1 MGSKNKNR
9 LPKEV
14 FVIKK
19 LTAEDKLWLFRR
31 NRKRLE
37 LRTKKR
43 AWLKQRRTWEIEKYK
58 DAKETYDYSEKRKQ
72 FEFHAP
78 DVFSFALNP
87 DETNAFFTK
96 IISFITRRENFG
108 RSLFIDISKIEKL
121 TIDALMY
128 LLAIVNNL
136 NGKFRNKYSFSGNAP
151 NKPAVKKLFSESGF
165 YHFVKYQGT
174 EPITRNKDNLQ
185 IVSGEKSETQIAKK
199 MSDFVC
205 SKAGVT
211 KLESNFIYIMM
222 IELMS
227 NTFKHAYASGQNV
240 LFPRWYSFAEYDG
253 DHTISFTFMD
263 TGEGIPATVRKNFAE
278 KLDILKIKG
287 DSSYVKSALDG
298 DFRTATGLTFRG
310 KGLPRIRRFCKENK
324 IQNLRIITNGADV
337 SVHENSY
344 SSGVINNPLCG
355 TLYYWQI
362 DISKLKGVQQ

>member
-1 MGSKNKNR
+1 M
-9 LPKEV
+9 LI
-14 FVIKK
+14 IKK
-19 LTAEDKLWLFRR
+19 YTPEYKLWLYYR
-31 NRKRLE
+31 NRKRLK
-37 LRTKKR
+37 LRTQKR
-43 AWLKQRRTWEIEKYK
+43 IWIRQRRTQEIQKYK
-58 DAKETYDYSEKRKQ
+58 EAKQTYNYNEKRKH

-78 DVFSFALNP
+78 DIFSFAQNP
-87 DETNAFFTK
+87 DETNSFFTK

-136 NGKFRNKYSFSGNAP
+136 NTNFQNKYSFSGNAP
-151 NKPAVKKLFSESGF
+151 NKPEVRKMFSESGF

-174 EPITRNKDNLQ
+174 DPITRNKDNLQ

-205 SKAGVT
+205 AKAGVT

-227 NTFKHAYASGQNV
+227 NTFKHAYSNGQSI

-278 KLDILKIKG
+278 KLDFLKIKG
-287 DSSYVKSALDG
+287 DSRYVMSALDG
-298 DFRTATGLTFRG
+298 EFRTATGQTFRG
-310 KGLPRIRRFCKENK
+310 KGLPRIRKFCRENK
-324 IQNLRIITNGADV
+324 IQNLRIITNAADV
-337 SVHENSY
+337 SVHEKSY
-344 SSGVINNPLCG
+344 SSGIINNPLCG
-355 TLYYWQI
+355 TLYYWQV
-362 DISKLKGVQQ
+362 DISKLKGVREC

>member
-1 MGSKNKNR
+1 MGSKNQNK

-96 IISFITRRENFG
+96 IISFITHRENFG

-151 NKPAVKKLFSESGF
+151 NKPEVNKMFSESGF

-227 NTFKHAYASGQNV
+227 NTHKHAYANRRSV
-240 LFPRWYSFAEYDG
+240 LFPRWYCFSEYDG
-253 DHTISFTFMD
+253 QDTISFTFMD
-263 TGEGIPATVRKNFAE
+263 TGEGIPSTVRKNFAE
-278 KLDILKIKG
+278 RIDFLKLKG
-287 DSSYVKSALDG
+287 DSKYVTSALDG
-298 DFRTATGLTFRG
+298 EFRTATEQTFRG
-310 KGLPRIRRFCKENK
+310 KGLPKLREFCAQGK
-324 IQNLRIITNGADV
+324 IQDMRIVTNYADV
-337 SVHENSY
+337 TVHQTWYQAN
-344 SSGVINNPLCG
+344 NLTNPLRG
-355 TLYYWQI
+355 TLYYWQV
-362 DISKLKGVQQ
+362 DISKLKGAAR

>member
-1 MGSKNKNR
+1 M
-9 LPKEV
+9 

-19 LTAEDKLWLFRR
+19 YTPQYKLWLIHR
-31 NRKRLE
+31 NKKRLTRRS
-37 LRTKKR
+37 LKKIWIR
-43 AWLKQRRTWEIEKYK
+43 QRRTREIELYK
-58 DAKETYDYSEKRKQ
+58 EAKQTYNYNEKRKH

-87 DETNAFFTK
+87 NETNAFFTK

-108 RSLFIDISKIEKL
+108 RSLFIDISKIEQL

-136 NGKFRNKYSFSGNAP
+136 NGNFQNKYSFSGNAP
-151 NKPAVKKLFSESGF
+151 NKPEVKKLFAESGF

-227 NTFKHAYASGQNV
+227 NTFKHAYTSGQSV

-287 DSSYVKSALDG
+287 DSRYVMSALDG
-298 DFRTATGLTFRG
+298 EFRTATGQSFRG

-324 IQNLRIITNGADV
+324 IQNLRIITNSADV
-337 SVHENSY
+337 SVHETSY

-355 TLYYWQI
+355 TLYYWQV
-362 DISKLKGVQQ
+362 DISRLKGVR

>member
-1 MGSKNKNR
+1 M
-9 LPKEV
+9 

-19 LTAEDKLWLFRR
+19 LTVEAKLWLFRR
-31 NRKRLE
+31 NRKNLE

-43 AWLKQRRTWEIEKYK
+43 VWTRKRRTWAIERYK
-58 DAKETYDYSEKRKQ
+58 AAKETYDYSEKRKQ

-78 DVFSFALNP
+78 DVFSFVLNP
-87 DETNAFFTK
+87 DATNAFFTK

-136 NGKFRNKYSFSGNAP
+136 NAKFQNKYSFSGNAP
-151 NKPAVKKLFSESGF
+151 NKPEVKKMFSESGF
-165 YHFVKYQGT
+165 YHFVRYQGV

-185 IVSGEKSETQIAKK
+185 IVSGEKSETRIAKK

-205 SKAGVT
+205 SKANVT

-227 NTFKHAYASGQNV
+227 NTFKHAYSSGQNI
-240 LFPRWYSFAEYDG
+240 LLPRWYSFAEYDG
-253 DHTISFTFMD
+253 DHTVSFIFMD

-278 KLDILKIKG
+278 KLDILNIKG
-287 DSSYVKSALDG
+287 DSRYVTSALDG
-298 DFRTATGLTFRG
+298 EFRTATGQTFRG
-310 KGLPRIRRFCKENK
+310 KGLPRIRKFCRENK
-324 IQNLRIITNGADV
+324 IQNLRIITNSADV
-337 SVHENSY
+337 SVHEKKY
-344 SSGVINNPLCG
+344 SVGVINSPLYG

-362 DISKLKGVQQ
+362 DISKLKGARQ

>member
-1 MGSKNKNR
+1 MLSR
-9 LPKEV
+9 EV

-19 LTAEDKLWLFRR
+19 LTAEDKLWLFQR
-31 NRKRLE
+31 NKKRLR
-37 LRTKKR
+37 LRTQKR
-43 AWLKQRRTWEIEKYK
+43 IWTKQRRAWKIEKYK
-58 DAKETYDYSEKRKQ
+58 EAKQTYDYSEKRRQ

-87 DETNAFFTK
+87 DETNAFFTD

-151 NKPAVKKLFSESGF
+151 NKPAVNKMFSESGF
-165 YHFVKYQGT
+165 YHFVRYQGT

-211 KLESNFIYIMM
+211 RLESNFIYIMM
-222 IELMS
+222 IEL
-227 NTFKHAYASGQNV
+227 NCTLCLCV
-240 LFPRWYSFAEYDG
+240 
-253 DHTISFTFMD
+253 I
-263 TGEGIPATVRKNFAE
+263 
-278 KLDILKIKG
+278 
-287 DSSYVKSALDG
+287 SSYSLSH
-298 DFRTATGLTFRG
+298 ATLSCT
-310 KGLPRIRRFCKENK
+310 LPAVTSTPNTKPLLSHAVCASYANCLSCSPFTNIPLSGSVVETVFS
-324 IQNLRIITNGADV
+324 IIPPPVGF
-337 SVHENSY
+337 
-344 SSGVINNPLCG
+344 
-355 TLYYWQI
+355 
-362 DISKLKGVQQ
+362 